1 MNTVLYTVKQPG
13 VNYIEEEPDD
23 VCTCMELFYNVIY
36 IIIGKKISRSE
47 YATWHYVKGIVLY
60 VSSNLFHPGIIS

>member
-47 YATWHYVKGIVLY
+47 YAT
-60 VSSNLFHPGIIS
+60 